1 MNCRIAS
8 CARVLPAVPA
18 LMLAGVLAAC
28 ARTSRTPEPPALPAG
43 TALTAPAD
51 LPPAYDETRLI
62 EIEQP
67 RSSSVRV
74 GIAPE
79 TIRVDVPAGVVR
91 YVAVARGIRPP
102 PTKASAA
109 TAASGAFLPAG
120 RQTAPGWRQT
130 ARGKTSAARISS
142 PMCGVWPAKAC
153 AWARPSIP
161 TRTPSSAPCKRA
173 DAARSTATERATPRR
188 KALTPV
194 KTWPQTGAFCSLFES
209 KYKAPKTPPSHGL
222 TGFVAIKAGAK

>member
-28 ARTSRTPEPPALPAG
+28 ARTSRTPEPPAPPAG

-51 LPPAYDETRLI
+51 LPPAYDEARLI

-91 YVAVARGIRPP
+91 YVAVARGI
-102 PTKASAA
+102 SA
-109 TAASGAFLPAG
+109 
-120 RQTAPGWRQT
+120 QTASYEGIRCNGGQWRVF
-130 ARGKTSAARISS
+130 ARRQANGPWLAADSAWQDIGG
-142 PMCGVWPAKAC
+142 P
-153 AWARPSIP
+153 
-161 TRTPSSAPCKRA
+161 
-173 DAARSTATERATPRR
+173 
-188 KALTPV
+188 
-194 KTWPQTGAFCSLFES
+194 
-209 KYKAPKTPPSHGL
+209 
-222 TGFVAIKAGAK
+222 

>member
-28 ARTSRTPEPPALPAG
+28 ARTSRTPEPPAPPAG

-51 LPPAYDETRLI
+51 LPPAYDEARLI

-91 YVAVARGIRPP
+91 YVAVARGI
-102 PTKASAA
+102 SA
-109 TAASGAFLPAG
+109 
-120 RQTAPGWRQT
+120 QTASYEGIRCNGGQWRVF
-130 ARGKTSAARISS
+130 ARRQANGPWLAADSAWQDIGGPHQQPYVRRLARES
-142 PMCGVWPAKAC
+142 MCLGPAVNTDTHA
-153 AWARPSIP
+153 IV
-161 TRTPSSAPCKRA
+161 RA
-173 DAARSTATERATPRR
+173 
-188 KALTPV
+188 L
-194 KTWPQTGAFCSLFES
+194 QTGGRGTLYSN
-209 KYKAPKTPPSHGL
+209 
-222 TGFVAIKAGAK
+222 